1 MVKVLLLISQRN
13 FNETEFL
20 VTKKGLEEKKIQV
33 TVASI
38 NTDDAVGMEGM
49 RIRPDKS
56 LRQTNQN
63 EYDAFVIIGGSGSP
77 RLLDYPEV
85 IEWVRRFDRQNK
97 LIAAICLAPMILA
110 KAGIL
115 KGVMSTVFP
124 ADFAVGVLKQ
134 EGATYFQKH
143 VIEDDNIITADGP
156 DSTKEFVYKILKKF
170 NL

>member
-56 LRQTNQN
+56 LRQTNQK
-63 EYDAFVIIGGSGSP
+63 
-77 RLLDYPEV
+77 
-85 IEWVRRFDRQNK
+85 DRK
-97 LIAAICLAPMILA
+97 S
-110 KAGIL
+110 
-115 KGVMSTVFP
+115 VV
-124 ADFAVGVLKQ
+124 
-134 EGATYFQKH
+134 
-143 VIEDDNIITADGP
+143 
-156 DSTKEFVYKILKKF
+156 
-170 NL
+170 